1 LTGAPSE
8 EFKCTHPKLVFI
20 MNIMLKRK
28 YILIA
33 SNQGNPIKRKKMEEK
48 LKVPADYSYPIVKIE
63 GECVVLK
70 NDWGAERKSPFF
82 DSC

>member
-1 LTGAPSE
+1 
-8 EFKCTHPKLVFI
+8 
-20 MNIMLKRK
+20 
-28 YILIA
+28 
-33 SNQGNPIKRKKMEEK
+33 MEEK

-63 GECVVLK
+63 GECIVLK